1 MEWVGDDRMKDNGV
15 SGLDHVV
22 GQGRPGNYWNTKVA
36 VILVILVNARE

>member
-15 SGLDHVV
+15 SGLDH